1 MMTLTFMAI
10 SSMMLAGCSAALF
23 VSPPRRPPLLAR
35 LPKRPCL
42 RATLATLLAGMLR
55 PRALDRSEEMVLV
68 IAAWIWLLRREMRRI
83 PTSLQKMD
91 KLGFGQ
97 ISIFKSCT
105 CL

>member
-23 VSPPRRPPLLAR
+23 VSPPMLAR
-35 LPKRPCL
+35 LPKRPPSNCL
-42 RATLATLLAGMLR
+42 RATLETLLTGRLR
-55 PRALDRSEEMVLV
+55 PRALDRSELMVLV

-97 ISIFKSCT
+97 IFI
-105 CL
+105 

>member
-23 VSPPRRPPLLAR
+23 VSPPMLAR
-35 LPKRPCL
+35 LPKKPPSNCL
-42 RATLATLLAGMLR
+42 RATLETLLTGRLR
-55 PRALDRSEEMVLV
+55 PRALDRSEV
-68 IAAWIWLLRREMRRI
+68 IAAWIWLLRREMRRT

-97 ISIFKSCT
+97 IFI
-105 CL
+105 